1 MKPVTIKQFLKAQIL
16 YLDIGEIIYRGYNMS
31 LIGAV
36 KAFNKVGARL
46 LTKEAGVKFTSG
58 QRLFHGVS
66 LPEGAISGS
75 FVQGEL
81 KFGKEGFSILSF
93 FDKEGRLIDR
103 RRFNIINGQAQE
115 KSHSIYTNS
124 KVRASQ
130 HNGKLK
136 TEQKLFRRTTF
147 DREKETNE
155 CLNIFIDDMHTDAP
169 KVTRAIT
176 TYEPLGG
183 NKYAEKV
190 RGALGDFPPIPTVA
204 DRFTFSIEE
213 FGKGIKHK
221 LFKSKVDYSRANG
234 HFYTFK
240 TPIETRNLT
249 EEEIAQLSADRYLPL
264 KIHSGINRY
273 KFLKRDVF
281 ENMGVHPDFPVKYE
295 KSQGFGYRDG
305 AYRPDHD
312 KFVFT
317 IGQNE
322 RIQIPFET
330 TISTLAHETRHK
342 HQYDLMHEYSAI
354 VSSIH
359 SGRKTAKDLES
370 MKELELAKK
379 FIEDWGEND
388 FNKLVGRYKY
398 NKDGLEVDA
407 FAYEKEYR
415 QRFYKDEAPIS
426 KIFNAI
432 GMHWLMR

>member
-1 MKPVTIKQFLKAQIL
+1 MGLSKIL
-16 YLDIGEIIYRGYNMS
+16 GI
-31 LIGAV
+31 
-36 KAFNKVGARL
+36 AFNKSRARL
-46 LTKEAGVKFTSG
+46 LTKETGVKFVSG
-58 QRLFHGVS
+58 QNVFHGVR
-66 LPEGAISGS
+66 LPEGAVSGS
-75 FVQGEL
+75 FVQGER
-81 KFGKEGFSILSF
+81 KYGKEGFSILSF
-93 FDKEGRLIDR
+93 FDNEGRLIDR
-103 RRFNIINGQAQE
+103 RRFNIINGQAKE
-115 KSHSIYTNS
+115 TSHSIYTNVN
-124 KVRASQ
+124 VRASQ

-221 LFKSKVDYSRANG
+221 LFKSKVDYSGTNG

-240 TPIETRNLT
+240 TPIETKNLT
-249 EEEIAQLSADRYLPL
+249 EQEIAQLSADRYLPL

-281 ENMGVHPDFPVKYE
+281 ENMGIHPDFPVKYE
-295 KSQGFGYRDG
+295 KGKGYGNPDG
-305 AYRPDHD
+305 GYNPKHD
-312 KFVFT
+312 SFKFS

-322 RIQIPFET
+322 RIQVPFDT
-330 TISTLAHETRHK
+330 TLSTLAHETRHK
-342 HQYDLMHEYSAI
+342 HQYDLMDEYSAI
-354 VSSIH
+354 K
-359 SGRKTAKDLES
+359 SGIQAGTKTAKDLEN

-379 FIEDWGEND
+379 FIKDDGDNN

-398 NKDGLEVDA
+398 DNDGLEKDA

-426 KIFNAI
+426 KIFNAL
-432 GMHWLMR
+432 GMHWLMK

>member
-1 MKPVTIKQFLKAQIL
+1 
-16 YLDIGEIIYRGYNMS
+16 MS
-31 LIGAV
+31 LVGVV

-46 LTKEAGVKFTSG
+46 LTKEAGAKFTSG
-58 QRLFHGVS
+58 QKLFHGVS
-66 LPEGAISGS
+66 LPEGAVSGS

-81 KFGKEGFSILSF
+81 KFGKEGFSIISF

-103 RRFNIINGQAQE
+103 RRFNIIKGQAQE
-115 KSHSIYTNS
+115 KSHSVYTNMN
-124 KVRASQ
+124 VRRRQ
-130 HNGKLK
+130 HNGRLK

-155 CLNIFIDDMHTDAP
+155 CMNIFIDDMHTDAP

-176 TYEPLGG
+176 TYEISGG
-183 NKYAEKV
+183 DKYVETL
-190 RGALGDFPPIPTVA
+190 RGALGDFPPVPTVA

-221 LFKSKVDYSRANG
+221 LFKSKVDYSSTNG

-240 TPIETRNLT
+240 TPIETKNLT

-281 ENMGVHPDFPVKYE
+281 ENTGVHPNFPVEYE

-305 AYRPDHD
+305 GYSPNHD
-312 KFVFT
+312 EFVFT

-330 TISTLAHETRHK
+330 AISTLAHEARHK
-342 HQYDLMHEYSAI
+342 HQFDLMREYDAI
-354 VSSIH
+354 ESGIKA
-359 SGRKTAKDLES
+359 GRKTAKDLEN

-379 FIEDWGEND
+379 FQKDWEDNE
-388 FNKLVGRYKY
+388 FNQLVGKYKY
-398 NKDGLEVDA
+398 DKDIDGLEMDA

-426 KIFNAI
+426 KIFNSLGI
-432 GMHWLMR
+432 HLLMR

>member
-1 MKPVTIKQFLKAQIL
+1 MKRVTIWQFLKAQIL
-16 YLDIGEIIYRGYNMS
+16 YIDIGEIIYRGYNMS

-58 QRLFHGVS
+58 QNVFHGVR
-66 LPEGAISGS
+66 LPEGAVSGS
-75 FVQGEL
+75 FVQGER
-81 KFGKEGFSILSF
+81 KYGKEGFSILSF

-103 RRFNIINGQAQE
+103 RRFNIINGQAKE
-115 KSHSIYTNS
+115 TSHSIYTNVN
-124 KVRASQ
+124 VRASQ
-130 HNGKLK
+130 HNGRLK

-147 DREKETNE
+147 DREKGTNE
-155 CLNIFIDDMHTDAP
+155 CTNIFIDDMHTDVP

-176 TYEPLGG
+176 TYEILGG
-183 NKYAEKV
+183 DKYVEKV
-190 RGALGDFPPIPTVA
+190 RGALGDFPPVPTVA
-204 DRFTFSIEE
+204 DRFSFSIEE
-213 FGKGIKHK
+213 LGKGIKHK
-221 LFKSKVDYSRANG
+221 LFKSKVDYSSANG

-240 TPIETRNLT
+240 TPIETKNLT

-264 KIHSGINRY
+264 KIHSGVNRY

-281 ENMGVHPDFPVKYE
+281 ENTGVHPDFPVKYE

-322 RIQIPFET
+322 RLQVPFET
-330 TISTLAHETRHK
+330 TISTLSHEARHK
-342 HQYDLMHEYSAI
+342 HQFDLMREYSAI
-354 VSSIH
+354 KSSIQA
-359 SGRKTAKDLES
+359 GRKTAKDLEN

-379 FIEDWGEND
+379 FQNDWEDKE
-388 FNKLVGRYKY
+388 FNKLIGKYKY
-398 NKDGLEVDA
+398 DKDGLEVDA

>member
-1 MKPVTIKQFLKAQIL
+1 
-16 YLDIGEIIYRGYNMS
+16 MS
-31 LIGAV
+31 LVGVV
-36 KAFNKVGARL
+36 KAFKKAGARL
-46 LTKEAGVKFTSG
+46 LTKESGVQFASG
-58 QRLFHGVS
+58 QNLFHGVR
-66 LPEGAISGS
+66 LPEGAVSGS

-81 KFGKEGFSILSF
+81 KFGKEGFSIISF
-93 FDKEGRLIDR
+93 FDKKGRLIDR

-115 KSHSIYTNS
+115 KSHSIYTNVD
-124 KVRASQ
+124 VRAGMR
-130 HNGKLK
+130 NGRFK

-155 CLNIFIDDMHTDAP
+155 CINIFIDDMHTDAP

-176 TYEPLGG
+176 TYELKGG
-183 NKYAEKV
+183 NKYVEKI
-190 RGALGDFPPIPTVA
+190 RGAIGDFQPYPTVA

-221 LFKSKVDYSRANG
+221 LFKSKVDYSSSNG

-240 TPIETRNLT
+240 TPIETKNLA

-273 KFLKRDVF
+273 EFLKRDVF
-281 ENMGVHPDFPVKYE
+281 ENTGVHPRFPVKYE

-305 AYRPDHD
+305 AYERIND

-317 IGQNE
+317 IGQNQ
-322 RIQIPFET
+322 RIQIPFEIA
-330 TISTLAHETRHK
+330 ISVLAHEARHK
-342 HQYDLMHEYSAI
+342 HQFDLIREYSAI
-354 VSSIH
+354 K
-359 SGRKTAKDLES
+359 SGIQAGTKTAKDLEN

-379 FIEDWGEND
+379 FIKDLDDKE
-388 FNKLVGRYKY
+388 FNKLVGRYDY
-398 NKDGLEVDA
+398 DKDGLEIDA

-426 KIFNAI
+426 KIFKSF
-432 GMHWLMR
+432 GMHWLMK